1 MCGYVCV
8 SETVSVCVN
17 EWPFKAIKIRLVRP
31 ESLITQQ
38 ALPPTQN
45 GNWEGE
51 REREREECVR
61 IEVEI
66 IGG

>member
-1 MCGYVCV
+1 M
-8 SETVSVCVN
+8 SVCVN
-17 EWPFKAIKIRLVRP
+17 EGSFKAIKIRLVRP

-51 REREREECVR
+51 RLRERDGV
-61 IEVEI
+61 EVEI
-66 IGG
+66 IE

>member
-1 MCGYVCV
+1 M
-8 SETVSVCVN
+8 SVCVN

-51 REREREECVR
+51 SEGRSGNNRR
-61 IEVEI
+61 INE
-66 IGG
+66 G